1 MDIFGYNDIYNIFIK
16 GMVQMT
22 FGKTIKMFLIDGD
35 PSGRLTCELSNWTG
49 LAYRIPRT
57 EVKKCG
63 DRPNLNS
70 TGVYMLFGRNDDD
83 KEAVYIGEAEEVFT
97 RLQSYLREKDF
108 WNEVI
113 VFISKDEN
121 LNKAPIKYIEN
132 KLYEKA
138 KAVNRYEV
146 LNGNIPPMPSI
157 SEADRAEMDEFI
169 SNLVMM
175 VNTLG
180 HKLFEEIKDHS
191 DATNSEFWYINTAR
205 GAKAKSIQTQEGFVV
220 LKGSRVASSTVDSF
234 SERLVAKRDDLIHS
248 AKVQVINDEYVVM
261 EDLLFSSPSLAA
273 TIVMGIIA
281 NGLTEWKD
289 RNGRALKDLS

>member
-1 MDIFGYNDIYNIFIK
+1 MS
-16 GMVQMT
+16 

-57 EVKKCG
+57 EVKKCS

-70 TGVYMLFGRNDDD
+70 TGVYMLFGRNDED
-83 KEAVYIGEAEEVFT
+83 KEAVYIGEAEEVYT
-97 RLQSYLREKDF
+97 RLQSHLREKDF

-121 LNKAPIKYIEN
+121 LNKAHIKYIEN

-138 KAVNRYEV
+138 KVANRYF
-146 LNGNIPPMPSI
+146 LMNGNIPPMPSI
-157 SEADRAEMDEFI
+157 SEADRAEMDEYI
-169 SNLVMM
+169 SNLTMM

-180 HKLFEEIKDHS
+180 HKLFEEIKDS
-191 DATNSEFWYINTAR
+191 ADVNVDDVLFIKSTLGVDAK
-205 GAKAKSIQTQEGFVV
+205 GVQTQEGFVV
-220 LKGSRVASSTVDSF
+220 LKGSKIANRKSY
-234 SERLVAKRDDLIHS
+234 SERLLAKRNDLLRTEQV
-248 AKVQVINDEYVVM
+248 KVVNDEFVVM
-261 EDLLFSSPSLAA
+261 EDLLFTSPSAA
-273 TIVMGIIA
+273 ADIVTGRSA

-289 RNGRALKDLS
+289 RNGKSLKDLV

>member
-1 MDIFGYNDIYNIFIK
+1 
-16 GMVQMT
+16 MVEMA

-57 EVKKCG
+57 EVKKCS

-70 TGVYMLFGRNDDD
+70 PGVYMLFGRNDDD
-83 KEAVYIGEAEEVFT
+83 KEAVYIGEAEEVYT
-97 RLQSYLREKDF
+97 RLQSHLREKDF

-121 LNKAPIKYIEN
+121 LNKAHIKYIEN
-132 KLYEKA
+132 RLYEKA
-138 KAVNRYEV
+138 KAANRYDV

-157 SEADRAEMDEFI
+157 SESDRAEMDEFI

-180 HKLFEEIKDHS
+180 HKLFEEIKDQS
-191 DATNSEFWYINTAR
+191 DSKKSEVWYINAAR
-205 GAKAKSIQTQEGFVV
+205 GANARGIQTQEGFVV
-220 LKGSRVASSTVDSF
+220 LRDSKIANSTVDSF
-234 SERLVAKRDDLIHS
+234 SESLTAKRDALIQS
-248 AKVQVINDEYVVM
+248 NKVQILNGEYVLM

-273 TIVMGIIA
+273 TIVMGRSA

-289 RNGRALKDLS
+289 RNGKTLKDLS

>member
-1 MDIFGYNDIYNIFIK
+1 MIG
-16 GMVQMT
+16 VT
-22 FGKTIKMFLIDGD
+22 FGKSIKMFLIDGD

-83 KEAVYIGEAEEVFT
+83 KEAVYIGEAEEVYT
-97 RLQSYLREKDF
+97 RLQSHLREKDF

-121 LNKAPIKYIEN
+121 LNKAHIKYIEN

-138 KAVNRYEV
+138 KAANRYDV

-169 SNLVMM
+169 SNLEML
-175 VNTLG
+175 VNMLG
-180 HKLFEEIKDHS
+180 HKLFVEIKDTS
-191 DATNSEFWYINTAR
+191 ETNDGEILYIKGARDAN
-205 GAKAKSIQTQEGFVV
+205 AKGVQTQEGFVV
-220 LKGSRVASSTVDSF
+220 LQGSRIASSVVNSY
-234 SERLVAKRDDLIHS
+234 SERLEAKRNDLIRTQ
-248 AKVQVINDEYVVM
+248 KVQIQNGEFVVM

-273 TIVMGIIA
+273 DIVMGKSA
-281 NGLTEWKD
+281 NGLTEWK
-289 RNGRALKDLS
+289 NKYGTILKDLS

>member
-1 MDIFGYNDIYNIFIK
+1 
-16 GMVQMT
+16 MT

-57 EVKKCG
+57 EVKKCS

-83 KEAVYIGEAEEVFT
+83 KEAVYIGEAEEVYT
-97 RLQSYLREKDF
+97 RLQSHLREKDF

-121 LNKAPIKYIEN
+121 LNKAHIKYIEN
-132 KLYEKA
+132 RLYEKA
-138 KAVNRYEV
+138 KAANRYDV

-157 SEADRAEMDEFI
+157 SESDRAEMDEFI

-180 HKLFEEIKDHS
+180 HKLFEEIKDQS
-191 DATNSEFWYINTAR
+191 DSKKSEVWYINAAR
-205 GAKAKSIQTQEGFVV
+205 GANARGIQTQEGFVV
-220 LKGSRVASSTVDSF
+220 LRDSKIASSTVDSF
-234 SERLVAKRDDLIHS
+234 SESLTAKRDNLIQS
-248 AKVQVINDEYVVM
+248 NKVQIINDEYVVM

-273 TIVMGIIA
+273 TIVMGRSA

-289 RNGRALKDLS
+289 RHGRTLKELS

>member
-1 MDIFGYNDIYNIFIK
+1 
-16 GMVQMT
+16 MVEMT

-35 PSGRLTCELSNWTG
+35 PNGRLTCELSNWTG

-57 EVKKCG
+57 EVKKCS

-83 KEAVYIGEAEEVFT
+83 QEAVYIGEAEEVYT
-97 RLQSYLREKDF
+97 RLQSHLREKDF

-121 LNKAPIKYIEN
+121 LNKAHIKYIEN

-138 KAVNRYEV
+138 RAANRYDIV
-146 LNGNIPPMPSI
+146 NGNIPPMPSI
-157 SEADRAEMDEFI
+157 AESDRAEMDEFI
-169 SNLVMM
+169 SNLEML
-175 VNTLG
+175 VNMLG
-180 HKLFEEIKDHS
+180 HKLFVEIKD
-191 DATNSEFWYINTAR
+191 TSEAKDEELLYIKGAR
-205 GAKAKSIQTQEGFVV
+205 GADAKGVQTQEGFVV
-220 LKGSRVASSTVDSF
+220 LQGSKIASSVVNSF
-234 SERLVAKRDDLIHS
+234 SERLAAKRNDLIQTQ
-248 AKVQVINDEYVVM
+248 KVQILNGEYVVM

-273 TIVMGIIA
+273 DIVMGRSA

-289 RNGRALKDLS
+289 RHGRILKDLV

>member
-1 MDIFGYNDIYNIFIK
+1 
-16 GMVQMT
+16 MT
-22 FGKTIKMFLIDGD
+22 FGKSIKIFLIDGD

-83 KEAVYIGEAEEVFT
+83 KEAVYIGEAEEVYT
-97 RLQSYLREKDF
+97 RLQSHLREKDF

-121 LNKAPIKYIEN
+121 LNKAHIKYIEN

-138 KAVNRYEV
+138 KAANRYDV

-157 SEADRAEMDEFI
+157 TEADRAEMDEFI
-169 SNLVMM
+169 SNLEML
-175 VNTLG
+175 VNMLG
-180 HKLFEEIKDHS
+180 HKLFVEIKDTS
-191 DATNSEFWYINTAR
+191 ETNDGEILYIKGARDAN
-205 GAKAKSIQTQEGFVV
+205 AKGVQTQEGFVV
-220 LKGSRVASSTVDSF
+220 LQGSRIASSVVNSY
-234 SERLVAKRDDLIHS
+234 SERLEAKRNDLIRTQ
-248 AKVQVINDEYVVM
+248 KVQIQNGEFVVM

-273 TIVMGIIA
+273 DIVMGKSA
-281 NGLTEWKD
+281 NGLTEWK
-289 RNGRALKDLS
+289 NKYGTILKDLS

>member
-1 MDIFGYNDIYNIFIK
+1 
-16 GMVQMT
+16 MT

-35 PSGRLTCELSNWTG
+35 ANGRLTCELSNWTG
-49 LAYRIPRT
+49 MAYRIPRT
-57 EVKKCG
+57 EVKKCS

-83 KEAVYIGEAEEVFT
+83 QDAVYIGEAEEVYT
-97 RLQSYLREKDF
+97 RLQSHLREKDF

-121 LNKAPIKYIEN
+121 LNKAHIKYIES
-132 KLYEKA
+132 KLYEIANKA
-138 KAVNRYEV
+138 NRYKI

-157 SEADRAEMDEFI
+157 SESDRAEMDEFI
-169 SNLVMM
+169 SNILMM

-180 HKLFEEIKDHS
+180 HKLFEEIKELPES
-191 DATNSEFWYINTAR
+191 TSNNALYIKAAR
-205 GAKAKSIQTQEGFVV
+205 GANARGTQSQEGFVV
-220 LKGSRVASSTVDSF
+220 FAGSKIADSTVDSF
-234 SERLVAKRDDLIHS
+234 SERLAAKRNDLIQS
-248 AKVQVINDEYVVM
+248 GKIQINDNNYVVM

-273 TIVMGIIA
+273 AVVMGRSA

-289 RNGRALKDLS
+289 KYGKALKELS

>member
-1 MDIFGYNDIYNIFIK
+1 MIE
-16 GMVQMT
+16 MA

-57 EVKKCG
+57 EVKKCS

-83 KEAVYIGEAEEVFT
+83 KEAVYIGEAEEVYT
-97 RLQSYLREKDF
+97 RLQSHLREKDF

-121 LNKAPIKYIEN
+121 LNKAHIKYIEN
-132 KLYEKA
+132 RLYEKA
-138 KAVNRYEV
+138 KAANRYDV

-157 SEADRAEMDEFI
+157 SESDRAEMDEFI

-180 HKLFEEIKDHS
+180 HKLFEEIKDQS
-191 DATNSEFWYINTAR
+191 DSKKSEVWYINAAR
-205 GAKAKSIQTQEGFVV
+205 GANARGIQTQEGFVV
-220 LKGSRVASSTVDSF
+220 LQDSKIANSTVDSF
-234 SERLVAKRDDLIHS
+234 SESLTAKRDNLIQS
-248 AKVQVINDEYVVM
+248 NKIQIINDEYVVM

-273 TIVMGIIA
+273 TIVMGRSA

-289 RNGRALKDLS
+289 RQSRTLKDLS

>member
-1 MDIFGYNDIYNIFIK
+1 
-16 GMVQMT
+16 MT

-70 TGVYMLFGRNDDD
+70 TGVYMLFGRNDHD
-83 KEAVYIGEAEEVFT
+83 KDAVYIGEAEEVYT
-97 RLQSYLREKDF
+97 RLQSHLREKDF

-121 LNKAPIKYIEN
+121 LNKAHIKYIEN

-138 KAVNRYEV
+138 KAANRYDV

-157 SEADRAEMDEFI
+157 SESDRAEMDEFI
-169 SNLVMM
+169 SNLIMM

-180 HKLFEEIKDHS
+180 HKLFEEIKDQS
-191 DATNSEFWYINTAR
+191 DSTNSEVWYINAAR
-205 GAKAKSIQTQEGFVV
+205 GAKAKGIQTQEGFVV
-220 LKGSRVASSTVDSF
+220 LKGSRIASSIVDSF
-234 SERLVAKRDDLIHS
+234 SESLNARREDLIQS
-248 AKVQVINDEYVVM
+248 NKVQIFNDEYIVM
-261 EDLLFSSPSLAA
+261 DDLLFSSPSLAA
-273 TIVMGIIA
+273 TIVMGRSA

-289 RNGRALKDLS
+289 RNGRTIKDLS

>member
-1 MDIFGYNDIYNIFIK
+1 
-16 GMVQMT
+16 MT

-70 TGVYMLFGRNDDD
+70 TGVYMLFGRNHDD
-83 KEAVYIGEAEEVFT
+83 KEAVYIGEAEEVYT
-97 RLQSYLREKDF
+97 RLQSHLREKDF

-121 LNKAPIKYIEN
+121 LNKAHIKYIEN

-138 KAVNRYEV
+138 KAANRYDV
-146 LNGNIPPMPSI
+146 LNGNIPPMPAI

-180 HKLFEEIKDHS
+180 HKLFVEIKDTS
-191 DATNSEFWYINTAR
+191 DSNDSELLYLKGAR
-205 GAKAKSIQTQEGFVV
+205 GAKAQGIQTQEGFVV
-220 LKGSRVASSTVDSF
+220 LQGSRIAISIVNSY
-234 SERLVAKRDDLIHS
+234 SERLTAKRNELIDS
-248 AKVQVINDEYVVM
+248 KKVQIINDEYVVM
-261 EDLLFSSPSLAA
+261 EDLLFSSPSTAA
-273 TIVMGIIA
+273 EIVLGRSA
-281 NGLTEWKD
+281 NGLIEWKD
-289 RNGRALKDLS
+289 TYGKSIKELN